1 MHSTGRYVRVMW
13 YVNHCATLLLL
24 RVSEYISLLI
34 NMVHYNAAYLDRY
47 VCDIAKQPDSSESMG
62 LFLDLLNAIVCY
74 SSLPVDALVAFATTL
89 CHTLN
94 VERFCEKSW
103 GWVTF

>member
-1 MHSTGRYVRVMW
+1 M
-13 YVNHCATLLLL
+13 
-24 RVSEYISLLI
+24 VSLF
-34 NMVHYNAAYLDRY
+34 RY
-47 VCDIAKQPDSSESMG
+47 VCDIAKQPDSLGSME

-74 SSLPVDALVAFATTL
+74 SSLPVDALVPFVTTL

-103 GWVTF
+103 QVAPLLISVCCIVTVVLQCLCIVG

>member
-1 MHSTGRYVRVMW
+1 M
-13 YVNHCATLLLL
+13 
-24 RVSEYISLLI
+24 E
-34 NMVHYNAAYLDRY
+34 
-47 VCDIAKQPDSSESMG
+47 

-74 SSLPVDALVAFATTL
+74 SCLPVDALLSFVTTL

-103 GWVTF
+103 QVRPIAVSICIADYNIFSMVPNYSAIAITFNYNNQFYQQKLYQ

>member
-1 MHSTGRYVRVMW
+1 M
-13 YVNHCATLLLL
+13 
-24 RVSEYISLLI
+24 E
-34 NMVHYNAAYLDRY
+34 
-47 VCDIAKQPDSSESMG
+47 

-74 SSLPVDALVAFATTL
+74 SSLPVDVLGPFVTTL

-103 GWVTF
+103 QVGSSSHVDPRLIVLTALLEF